1 MINQI
6 LLNERR
12 EKKMKCFH
20 NFKYVW
26 TDWNQLLWVME
37 CKGTFKSINVV
48 TVKRNLLV
56 FLRLFPCKLLHF
68 PLERQEKS
76 FFVLFSKMLALN
88 VGVYGEPRGVQ
99 YQTFNCFILF
109 TFASAQPHLSMR
121 VILFRSS
128 VHILCFKGT
137 YGEHI
142 FSVVF

>member
-1 MINQI
+1 MR
-6 LLNERR
+6 E
-12 EKKMKCFH
+12 EKKKWNAFTISSMYEQIGTNCCGWWSVKEH
-20 NFKYVW
+20 L
-26 TDWNQLLWVME
+26 NQLMSSRSNEICW
-37 CKGTFKSINVV
+37 F
-48 TVKRNLLV
+48 

-68 PLERQEKS
+68 PLERQKKS